1 MTHMKTLIAAAAVLA
16 LVACKGDKTARA
28 NETAAT
34 TTPVTAPTN
43 GDWGQTYSA
52 TDAGG
57 FLMGNP
63 NAKVRLVE
71 YGSLTC
77 PHCREFDETGVK
89 PLVDNYVKKGLV
101 GYEFRNFVRDPYD
114 ITASIV
120 ARCGGAASF
129 WGLTRSFYASQP
141 EWIAKIQQADPTKL
155 QQIGALPVAQQYAAL
170 AEIGGF
176 PEFAAQRGLPREK
189 VAACLSDPNTPT
201 QLVQMQTDAVTQY
214 DVPGTPSFILNG
226 KMVEIKAG
234 TPVWDQLDAALK
246 TALDG

>member
-1 MTHMKTLIAAAAVLA
+1 MKPSVFLAGAIAV
-16 LVACKGDKTARA
+16 VAIAGCNSKPGDAKTNAPVKFEQVRPPKG
-28 NETAAT
+28 
-34 TTPVTAPTN
+34 
-43 GDWGQTYSA
+43 GDWTMVTNA
-52 TDAGG
+52 TPQGG
-57 FLMGNP
+57 FMMGNP

-141 EWIAKIQQADPTKL
+141 EWIAKIQQADQAKL
-155 QQIGALPVAQQYAAL
+155 QQIGTLPAAQQFAAL

-176 PEFAAQRGLPREK
+176 PEFAAQRGVPREK
-189 VAACLSDPNTPT
+189 VAACLADPNTPT
-201 QLVQMQTDAVTQY
+201 QLVQMQTAAVSQY
-214 DVPGTPSFILNG
+214 NIPGTPSFIING
-226 KMVEIKAG
+226 KMIE
-234 TPVWDQLDAALK
+234 L
-246 TALDG
+246 

>member
-43 GDWGQTYSA
+43 GDWSQTYSA

-77 PHCREFDETGVK
+77 PHCREFDDTGVK
-89 PLVDNYVKKGLV
+89 PLVDTYVKKGLV
-101 GYEFRNFVRDPYD
+101 GYEFRNFVR
-114 ITASIV
+114 
-120 ARCGGAASF
+120 GGS
-129 WGLTRSFYASQP
+129 GSVGPPL
-141 EWIAKIQQADPTKL
+141 
-155 QQIGALPVAQQYAAL
+155 
-170 AEIGGF
+170 
-176 PEFAAQRGLPREK
+176 
-189 VAACLSDPNTPT
+189 
-201 QLVQMQTDAVTQY
+201 
-214 DVPGTPSFILNG
+214 
-226 KMVEIKAG
+226 
-234 TPVWDQLDAALK
+234 
-246 TALDG
+246 